1 MEFDNIYIFGVA
13 NVVDFRLLENCVS
26 GVISSNHSGKSSL
39 IEAILFVLYE
49 KYPRTKSIKDLI
61 HQGSK
66 TCSIS
71 LDFELDGKIGRI
83 EKAFGLTQAKTSQY
97 RFMYA
102 SEVLTRGTTTDTLKE
117 IEKYVGCAETA
128 LSSCFQLQGTEI
140 GSFMSLTH
148 LDRKKLLT
156 SVLSLGSFTNM
167 EKSVSS
173 EYTKASARADVLNN
187 QYLGTT
193 VIELEER
200 YETILSDQE
209 TIKDECADL
218 LSNLNELRVAE
229 TNLLISVARFNN
241 TTSPIPINILTA
253 LTSAECLRQIDLLS
267 TTTEHLSAIT
277 GHSLNTTNSI
287 DNISKSIDTT
297 KIDYFAVPKDIDYTR
312 LNSINTEV
320 ELLKLKA
327 NEIESLFVGHNKGDT
342 KIVNDSKN
350 TGDVKSIANKIS
362 EMLLH
367 RKKLEDSIIKLTSD
381 LKICENTSTSQY
393 TDPLLLDFAFPSE
406 RSGERVF
413 PVFINTSIHH
423 EDSSRASLNT
433 ASISRASLNTASI
446 SCMSVNT
453 GNISEDSR
461 NTFTS
466 ALTKYHQFET
476 PPTNQSYDQKQHEQ
490 LIARLNKLTLM
501 IVSTTVSAIDTQ
513 DALAKS
519 LSQTD
524 ALAKHSE
531 NTRLY
536 DTSAD
541 EINLALLQTRK
552 TEMNQQLTE
561 AKIKLKQLK
570 QSCLFTKDRPI
581 IPEAVITLAD
591 INADAKLLSLKSKI
605 KHVDYIQELRSKHI
619 PTTNCSNCNNI
630 TSLLTLPVNQEIID
644 AEYNLHYLNSAIC
657 NQNTIITDQLDQQ
670 HCILQQQYDSL
681 KQQISNKIA
690 ANDIIKQLLVI
701 EQNKVNH
708 QVYTE
713 YQQAVSVLERV
724 QYWINKDK
732 ETLTRTN
739 LCRLELK
746 QAISALNELNQQITL
761 YENDASNRNKHN
773 QITSHIKQL
782 LIEKQTLIN
791 QIQHNHQW
799 WSEALEGIK
808 LLDDMILLNTTK
820 QELEAVKQKMIPINR
835 QLAVCNKRIALLDVE
850 IGKIKQ
856 MTDQEN
862 IRSKNH
868 EEAVIERDIL
878 SLYKSVLKPNNGIGD
893 ILLEQTR
900 ELFVKSINTHLSD
913 LGARFKVNVTP
924 DYDIVH
930 RVDGSNNWLS
940 AGLTSGYQ
948 KFVLNLSVR
957 LSLWKL
963 SSLPRPDAVIIDE
976 GFGVCDEDY
985 LGLLADAMDLL
996 ITASDAPR
1004 MLFIVSHI
1012 DALKMRLAKALNIQ
1026 VFETYSYINNSTSHS
1041 SSSTHPVMPVNT
1053 SITKTI
1059 SPSVILKTSISN
1071 THTLVNPIL
1080 PIDSPVL
1087 SSTNFVLPVAAV
1099 LSSLPE
1105 NETNTTTQDDNML
1118 IKSITKQVKD
1128 APAKFDCKHCRQVIN
1143 PGYITRHLESQKHK
1157 TNVLT
1162 KRV

>member
-71 LDFELDGKIGRI
+71 LDLELDGKIGRI

-173 EYTKASARADVLNN
+173 EYTKVSARADVLN

-229 TNLLISVARFNN
+229 TNLLISVSRFSN
-241 TTSPIPINILTA
+241 TTSSIPINILTA
-253 LTSAECLRQIDLLS
+253 LTAAECLKQIDLLS
-267 TTTEHLSAIT
+267 TTTDHLSTTIGNMGKPT
-277 GHSLNTTNSI
+277 GNTG
-287 DNISKSIDTT
+287 KPADTM
-297 KIDYFAVPKDIDYTR
+297 KINYSVVPKDIDYTR
-312 LNSINTEV
+312 LNNINTEV
-320 ELLKLKA
+320 TLLKLKA
-327 NEIESLFVGHNKGDT
+327 DEIESLFVESA
-342 KIVNDSKN
+342 NDSKSVN
-350 TGDVKSIANKIS
+350 DVKSIANKIS
-362 EMLLH
+362 EMLSH
-367 RKKLEDSIIKLTSD
+367 HKKLEDSIIKLTND

-413 PVFINTSIHH
+413 PSFINTLIHH
-423 EDSSRASLNT
+423 EDSSCTLAS
-433 ASISRASLNTASI
+433 
-446 SCMSVNT
+446 M
-453 GNISEDSR
+453 GNIDEDSR
-461 NTFTS
+461 NTFIS

-490 LIARLNKLTLM
+490 LITRLNKLTLM
-501 IVSTTVSAIDTQ
+501 ITPMIDTQ

-519 LSQTD
+519 LSPPD
-524 ALAKHSE
+524 ALAKSNA

-536 DTSAD
+536 NTNTCLHDTSAD
-541 EINLALLQTRK
+541 EINLALLQAQK

-581 IPEAVITLAD
+581 ISEAVITLAD

-605 KHVDYIQELRSKHI
+605 KHIDYIQELRSKHI
-619 PTTNCSNCNNI
+619 PTISCSNCNNI

-657 NQNTIITDQLDQQ
+657 NQNTVITDQLDQQ
-670 HCILQQQYDSL
+670 YCILQQQYDSL
-681 KQQISNKIA
+681 KQQISNKIT

-701 EQNKVNH
+701 EQSKINH
-708 QVYTE
+708 QIYTE

-746 QAISALNELNQQITL
+746 QATSTLNELNQQITL

-782 LIEKQTLIN
+782 MIEKQALIS

-808 LLDDMILLNTTK
+808 LLDDMILMNITK
-820 QELEAVKQKMIPINR
+820 QELEVVKQKMIPINR
-835 QLAVCNKRIALLDVE
+835 QLATCNKRIALLDVE

-1012 DALKMRLAKALNIQ
+1012 DALKMRLAKALNIE
-1026 VFETYSYINNSTSHS
+1026 VFETYSQINNSITHS
-1041 SSSTHPVMPVNT
+1041 SSSTHPVTSVNT
-1053 SITKTI
+1053 SLTKTT

-1071 THTLVNPIL
+1071 THTPVNPGLSVTNLIL
-1080 PIDSPVL
+1080 PTDTVLTSPL
-1087 SSTNFVLPVAAV
+1087 GY
-1099 LSSLPE
+1099 
-1105 NETNTTTQDDNML
+1105 ETNITTQDENML
-1118 IKSITKQVKD
+1118 IKSIAKPVKD
-1128 APAKFDCKHCRQVIN
+1128 APVKFDCKHCKQVIN
-1143 PGYITRHLESQKHK
+1143 SGYVTRHLESQKHK